1 MDRLLYISTIGASQ
15 IERAQAVHANNL
27 ANVSTT
33 GFRADFAQA
42 QSRWVE
48 GDGYPA
54 RVYGITQSPGTDL
67 SSGLLRQTDRTLDVA
82 VEGAGF
88 LTVQMPDGSEAFTR
102 AGALQV
108 DSVGRLLSREGL
120 PVLGDGGPISMPPFQ
135 TLVVGGD
142 GSITVRPEGQ
152 GPETLVQIGRL
163 KLVNPNPADIAKA
176 TNGLMVRKDG
186 LPQIADPD
194 VSVVSGFLESSNVNA
209 VHELTEI
216 LGLARQFE
224 LEVRMMQT
232 AQTNDEAASQLV
244 KVS

>member
-1 MDRLLYISTIGASQ
+1 
-15 IERAQAVHANNL
+15 
-27 ANVSTT
+27 
-33 GFRADFAQA
+33 
-42 QSRWVE
+42 
-48 GDGYPA
+48 
-54 RVYGITQSPGTDL
+54 
-67 SSGLLRQTDRTLDVA
+67 
-82 VEGAGF
+82 
-88 LTVQMPDGSEAFTR
+88 
-102 AGALQV
+102 
-108 DSVGRLLSREGL
+108 
-120 PVLGDGGPISMPPFQ
+120 
-135 TLVVGGD
+135 
-142 GSITVRPEGQ
+142 
-152 GPETLVQIGRL
+152 
-163 KLVNPNPADIAKA
+163 VNPNPADIAKA